1 MLTIFHL
8 VTTYLEAEMNR
19 VIIPAFAAS
28 LMLLGATAVQ
38 ANDSA
43 TGAHAMR
50 VADNDTDKRIV
61 VKKRPNGTEIRR
73 TTTERPNGT
82 EVQRKVIERPNG
94 SMMSRTVR
102 ERPNGNVRVTQ
113 KVIRPTH
120 RFRARRAWIAPRG
133 FVFRHFRLGER
144 LPAIL
149 LASNYFLTDYG
160 FYGLPPAPYGYA
172 WVRVGSDA
180 VLVDRY
186 TGQVVQVAYD
196 IFY

>member
-1 MLTIFHL
+1 
-8 VTTYLEAEMNR
+8 MNR
-19 VIIPAFAAS
+19 IAIPAFTAS
-28 LMLLGATAVQ
+28 LMLLSAGAVHAADNVHS
-38 ANDSA
+38 NA
-43 TGAHAMR
+43 TR
-50 VADNDTDKRIV
+50 VADNHTDKRVV
-61 VKKRPNGTEIRR
+61 VKEKRNGTEVRR

-82 EVQRKVIERPNG
+82 EIQRRVIERPNG
-94 SMMSRTVR
+94 NTMSNTVRERPNGTTMSRTVR

-113 KVIRPTH
+113 KVIRPVH
-120 RFRARRAWIAPRG
+120 RYRARRAWVAPRG

-144 LPAIL
+144 IPTVL
-149 LASNYFLTDYG
+149 LAANYFLMDYSM
-160 FYGLPPAPYGYA
+160 YGLPPAPYGYV